1 MVVDCRGCWAVEAL
15 AETGGV
21 RMMRIANALV
31 RINWGKRA
39 SAVFALSAM
48 TAMAVPAQT
57 FTTLFRFDDADGYDP
72 EFAGL
77 A

>member
-1 MVVDCRGCWAVEAL
+1 
-15 AETGGV
+15 
-21 RMMRIANALV
+21 MMRIANALV